1 MHDDQVKDNASRD
14 SVSRDNKVRLSRDV
28 LDKAQAIAAEW
39 GLKNAR
45 AAVEA
50 VFRRYADE
58 YLNGTTGMV
67 PGTQR
72 LNMISPPQPS
82 VERWGAPSKPQ
93 VGAIAST
100 CEALDVLDELLGA

>member
-1 MHDDQVKDNASRD
+1 MHDNQVKDNA
-14 SVSRDNKVRLSRDV
+14 SRDNKVRLSRDV
-28 LDKAQAIAAEW
+28 LDKAQVIATEW

-67 PGTQR
+67 SNTQS
-72 LNMISPPQPS
+72 LNMISPPQS
-82 VERWGAPSKPQ
+82 AVERWVAPPKPQ
-93 VGAIAST
+93 GAIATT
-100 CEALDVLDELLGA
+100 CEAMDVLDELLGA

>member
-1 MHDDQVKDNASRD
+1 MHDNQVKDTA
-14 SVSRDNKVRLSRDV
+14 RDNKVRLSRDV
-28 LDKAQAIAAEW
+28 LDKAQMIAAEW

-58 YLNGTTGMV
+58 YLNGTTGIA
-67 PGTQR
+67 PGNQR
-72 LNMISPPQPS
+72 LNMVSPPQPS
-82 VERWGAPSKPQ
+82 VDRWVAPSKPPA
-93 VGAIAST
+93 GAIAST